1 MKYPQLKLFADFL
14 QKLAEDPDESPHY
27 HLRNWTEISESNDPD
42 NLHALHLRCT
52 AKGLLR
58 RVTQFF
64 GCPDEELPL
73 YYDMTLYASDSW
85 HGNGEG
91 NLRELADELIQI
103 YEAYFDVGNTTASWI
118 ALSDKHNEF

>member
-27 HLRNWTEISESNDPD
+27 HLRNWIEIYESNDPGEM
-42 NLHALHLRCT
+42 HALRLRCT
-52 AKGLLR
+52 GQGLLR
-58 RVTQFF
+58 RVVQFF
-64 GCPDEELPL
+64 GCPEEELPMS
-73 YYDMTLYASDSW
+73 YDRALCASCSW

-103 YEAYFDVGNTTASWI
+103 YEAFFDVGNTTADWI
-118 ALSDKHNEF
+118 ALSNKHNEL